1 MDLKTK
7 SSRLLIYMFLLFLCN
22 QTSYS
27 ENLDSIL
34 HVLDSCLAQKE
45 YYESKYRRKSD
56 SLRTLAQEEQDLQ
69 KRLIRW
75 KEVLDFEFVRSSDKA
90 LYASEKVVDYAQ
102 SLNNISEEVNALQT
116 QALVYGMGGLPWEG
130 KIILDS
136 LLENEKFKP
145 FVSKEI
151 YTHYYN
157 LYDYFYAYKLP
168 DPIREK
174 NALFLSKITNIVQQ
188 SITNPGIKA
197 MTFDASATGEER
209 AIYHLKSL
217 LTSSN
222 LDKGVI
228 ATVISNKYLFM
239 RDIEKREYY
248 LALASIYNTR
258 SARHDNEALIRLAER
273 MVEKKDWQRAEKY
286 LEYAYEDALSYNSR
300 SRFLEIQ
307 PIMHKVL
314 EKNKELKAKQSVQI
328 SIGTTIIIILGILLI
343 LASFTCYRMFLRQKK
358 ERNSWIQKQKKSQS
372 LLNQMQD
379 EIALKN
385 EYITR
390 FLELSLDSILQ
401 IEQIKKTVLVKIN
414 AGETDRLKNM
424 LNNSKESNDFQN
436 KCLQRFDIAF
446 LRLYPDFTKKV
457 NDLLQPDEKIELSN
471 TEIMNNEFRIL
482 AFMKLGITDSVRIA
496 TILGVSV
503 NTVYFYRNK
512 LRRKAINRS
521 SFEEDVLR
529 INQTEGTNI
538 YDFTS

>member
-1 MDLKTK
+1 MDFKTK

-136 LLENEKFKP
+136 LLENERLKP

-197 MTFDASATGEER
+197 MTFDASAIGEER

-217 LTSSN
+217 
-222 LDKGVI
+222 
-228 ATVISNKYLFM
+228 Y
-239 RDIEKREYY
+239 
-248 LALASIYNTR
+248 
-258 SARHDNEALIRLAER
+258 ER
-273 MVEKKDWQRAEKY
+273 Y
-286 LEYAYEDALSYNSR
+286 
-300 SRFLEIQ
+300 
-307 PIMHKVL
+307 
-314 EKNKELKAKQSVQI
+314 
-328 SIGTTIIIILGILLI
+328 
-343 LASFTCYRMFLRQKK
+343 
-358 ERNSWIQKQKKSQS
+358 
-372 LLNQMQD
+372 
-379 EIALKN
+379 
-385 EYITR
+385 
-390 FLELSLDSILQ
+390 
-401 IEQIKKTVLVKIN
+401 
-414 AGETDRLKNM
+414 
-424 LNNSKESNDFQN
+424 
-436 KCLQRFDIAF
+436 
-446 LRLYPDFTKKV
+446 
-457 NDLLQPDEKIELSN
+457 
-471 TEIMNNEFRIL
+471 
-482 AFMKLGITDSVRIA
+482 
-496 TILGVSV
+496 
-503 NTVYFYRNK
+503 
-512 LRRKAINRS
+512 
-521 SFEEDVLR
+521 
-529 INQTEGTNI
+529 
-538 YDFTS
+538 